1 MRSPSCST
9 SLIGW
14 SFHSAFAQGVTERDA
29 FVEHET
35 LTAPAAF
42 GCRYLFQ
49 VFKDAALEVIDLGKT
64 ARQKQRAG
72 ILAADAAGAEH
83 RDLPVPRRIKC
94 LRGKLLELPKAF
106 DAGIECA
113 FEGAHRKFER
123 IRSVDHERIRRCDPR
138 VPLSRLRL

>member
-42 GCRYLFQ
+42 GCRHLFQ
-49 VFKDAALEVIDLGKT
+49 VFKDAALEVIDLGKA
-64 ARQKQRAG
+64 ARQQERARL
-72 ILAADAAGAEH
+72 LATDAAGAEH
-83 RDLPVPRRIKC
+83 RDLPVLRRIEF
-94 LRGKLLELPKAF
+94 LRGKFLELPKAL
-106 DAGIECA
+106 DAGIERA
-113 FEGAHRKFER
+113 GKSAHCHFER
-123 IRSVDHERIRRCDPR
+123 ITGVDHKRIRRC
-138 VPLSRLRL
+138 